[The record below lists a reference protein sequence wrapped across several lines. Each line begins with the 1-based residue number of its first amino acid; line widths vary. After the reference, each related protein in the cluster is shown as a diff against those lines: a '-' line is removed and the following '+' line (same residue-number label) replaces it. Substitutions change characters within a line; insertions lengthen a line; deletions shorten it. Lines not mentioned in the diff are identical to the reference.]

1 MKPNL
6 RFLFLLSAFCL
17 TGISAIAQTYAVK
30 AVLQDSKDK
39 SPLSFATAAISKTG
53 DKNAKA
59 LAYTLSEENGSV
71 EFTNLKPGNYT
82 LKAEL
87 MGYKPFTKEFKIEN
101 ADVNLGVLSVT
112 PDLQQL
118 DAAKVTDRGNPIQ
131 MKRDT
136 IAFTSSTFKITEND
150 MLEDL
155 IKKIPGMEVSE
166 DGSITHNGKTISK
179 ITIDGKTFFLND
191 PQIATKNLP
200 AKIVDKLKVIEKK
213 SDQAEF
219 TGIDDGEEE
228 TILDLTVK
236 PGMMKGSFGN
246 LMGGGGHDIP
256 STSVEG
262 DWRFQTAGFLGNF
275 TDNYQISAVLNANN
289 TNNRGFN
296 DLAGSMMGG
305 MRGGGGGMG
314 RGQGGWG
321 GGNGIT
327 TSYMAGVNGGTNLF
341 DGKMDISGNG
351 MFNHSSKSV
360 IEDSFKETR
369 LDDSSLLYDSE
380 GNSNTQTLGAGLGM
394 RLEHKFSENTS
405 IIFEPRLNFG
415 GGSFADSENTL
426 TRTLNYD
433 NPADTLNTNRS
444 SSLQSG
450 NNRSLSTSGFVLLRQ
465 KLGIPGRTLTLM
477 GNYNISRNRI
487 FDALNQSNT
496 ITYDSGGNEN
506 GNTPVNHS
514 YKQESNSTT
523 LSARATFTQPLAEKL
538 FAEVNASY
546 SWSESNSNKST
557 YDNLNSGALVDSYS
571 NDIFNQFTSQTVG
584 ANLLYQPGEARFQ
597 LGFSLIPSQMHNRT
611 NSGSSFQIDT
621 TITRFN
627 WSPQLMIYTPLGED
641 ANIRFNYRGRSN
653 TPSTMQLITV
663 PDNSNPL
670 AVSFGNPNL
679 APYFSHNLSG
689 DFRWNNKKTYAS
701 VNARWNAS
709 YTQDPIVNASWYTNG
724 IAYSMPVNGPSGMNV
739 NFNIFANVPVPN
751 TKFTF
756 GNMTRVGWSRNSSY
770 VGKDI
775 DTDRYLQPDGSL
787 DYEAFFGDYEQIRAK
802 LEENRTNTFSVMER
816 LRAIWRSDALE
827 LELSARTRMN
837 LTDYTLASTSDRTT
851 TWNNQIRAN
860 ATWTWDQIGL
870 STKGEFNYN
879 WYEGYS
885 NKQPDEY
892 VLNLEIQ
899 KLILNNKATV
909 AVKGYDLLGQSK
921 NLTVSDSGNTH
932 IEAINNTLGRYII
945 VSFTYRFGN
954 FDRDRMAPPHGPG
967 GPGPRR

>member
-6 RFLFLLSAFCL
+6 KFLFLLSAFCL
-17 TGISAIAQTYAVK
+17 IGISALAQTYTLK

-39 SPLSFATAAISKTG
+39 SPLSFATAAVSKTG
-53 DKNAKA
+53 DKDAKA

-87 MGYKPFTKEFKIEN
+87 MGYKPFVKEFKIEN
-101 ADVNLGVLSVT
+101 SDVNLGVLSIS

-136 IAFTSSTFKITEND
+136 IAFTSSTFKITDND

-166 DGSITHNGKTISK
+166 DGSITHNGRTISK

-228 TILDLTVK
+228 TILDLSVK

-246 LMGGGGHDIP
+246 LMGGAGHDLP

-262 DWRFQTAGFLGNF
+262 DWRFQSAGFLGNF
-275 TDNYQISAVLNANN
+275 TDKYQISAVLNANN

-296 DLAGSMMGG
+296 DLAGSMMGA
-305 MRGGGGGMG
+305 MRPGGMG

-321 GGNGIT
+321 SGNGIT

-351 MFNHSSKSV
+351 MFNHSTKSV
-360 IEDSFKETR
+360 IEDSFKETL
-369 LDDSSLLYDSE
+369 LDDSSLLYDTE
-380 GNSNTQTLGAGLGM
+380 GQSNTKTWGAGFGM

-405 IIFEPRLNFG
+405 IIFEPKFNFG
-415 GGSFADSENTL
+415 GGSFAENENTL
-426 TRTLNYD
+426 TRTVNYN
-433 NPADTLNTNRS
+433 NPADTLNTNS
-444 SSLQSG
+444 SNGLQSG
-450 NNRSLSTSGFVLLRQ
+450 NNRSLSASGFALLRQ

-477 GNYNISRNRI
+477 GSYNISRNSI
-487 FDALNQSNT
+487 FDALNKSNT
-496 ITYDSGGNEN
+496 ITYDSEGKAVE
-506 GNTPVNHS
+506 TPIDQS

-523 LSARATFTQPLAEKL
+523 LWARATFTQPLAEKL

-546 SWSESNSNKST
+546 SWSESNSDKYT
-557 YDNLNSGALVDSYS
+557 YDNLNGGALVDSYS
-571 NDIFNQFTSQTVG
+571 NDIYNQFTSETIG

-597 LGFSLIPSQMHNRT
+597 LGFSLIPSQMRNRT
-611 NSGSSFQIDT
+611 NSGSAYQIDT

-641 ANIRFNYRGRSN
+641 ANMRFNYRGRSN

-679 APYFSHNLSG
+679 APYFSHNLFG
-689 DFRWNNKKTYAS
+689 DFRWNNKKTYTS

-724 IAYSMPVNGPSGMNV
+724 IAYSMPVNGPSGMNLS
-739 NFNIFANVPVPN
+739 FNIFANVPIPN

-756 GNMTRVGWSRNSSY
+756 GNMTRIGWSQNSSY

-775 DTDRYLQPDGSL
+775 DTDRYLQSDGSL

-802 LEENRTNTFSVMER
+802 LEENRTNTFSMMER

-851 TWNNQIRAN
+851 TWNNQLRAN

-879 WYEGYS
+879 WYEGYAS
-885 NKQPDEY
+885 AQPDQY

-899 KLILNNKATV
+899 KLILNKKATI

-921 NLTVSDSGNTH
+921 NLTVTDSGNTH
-932 IEAINNTLGRYII
+932 IESINNTLGRYII

>member
-17 TGISAIAQTYAVK
+17 TGISALAQTYTLK

-39 SPLSFATAAISKTG
+39 SPLSFATAAVSKTG
-53 DKNAKA
+53 DKDAKA

-87 MGYKPFTKEFKIEN
+87 MGYKPFVKEFKIEN
-101 ADVNLGVLSVT
+101 SDVNLGVLSIS

-136 IAFTSSTFKITEND
+136 IAFTSSTFKITDND

-166 DGSITHNGKTISK
+166 DGSITHNGRTISK

-228 TILDLTVK
+228 TILDLSVK

-246 LMGGGGHDIP
+246 LMGGAGHDLP

-262 DWRFQTAGFLGNF
+262 DWRFQSAGFLGNF
-275 TDNYQISAVLNANN
+275 TDKYQISAVLNANN

-296 DLAGSMMGG
+296 DLAGSMMGA
-305 MRGGGGGMG
+305 MRPGGMG

-321 GGNGIT
+321 SGNGIT

-351 MFNHSSKSV
+351 MFNHSTKSV
-360 IEDSFKETR
+360 IEDSFKETL
-369 LDDSSLLYDSE
+369 LDDSSLLYDTE
-380 GNSNTQTLGAGLGM
+380 GQSNTKTWGAGFGM

-405 IIFEPRLNFG
+405 IIFEPKFNFG
-415 GGSFADSENTL
+415 GGSFAENENTL
-426 TRTLNYD
+426 TRTVNY
-433 NPADTLNTNRS
+433 NNLADTLNTNS
-444 SSLQSG
+444 SNGLQSG
-450 NNRSLSTSGFVLLRQ
+450 NNRSLSASGFALLRQ

-477 GNYNISRNRI
+477 GSYNISRNSI
-487 FDALNQSNT
+487 FDALNKSNT
-496 ITYDSGGNEN
+496 ITYDSEGKAVE
-506 GNTPVNHS
+506 TPIDQS

-523 LSARATFTQPLAEKL
+523 LWARATFTQPLAEKL

-546 SWSESNSNKST
+546 SWSESNSDKYT
-557 YDNLNSGALVDSYS
+557 YDNLNGGALVDSYS
-571 NDIFNQFTSQTVG
+571 NDIYNQFTSETIG

-597 LGFSLIPSQMHNRT
+597 LGFSLIPSQMRNRT
-611 NSGSSFQIDT
+611 NSGSAYQIDT

-641 ANIRFNYRGRSN
+641 ANMRFNYRGRSN

-679 APYFSHNLSG
+679 APYFSHNLFG
-689 DFRWNNKKTYAS
+689 DFRWNNKKTYTS

-724 IAYSMPVNGPSGMNV
+724 IAYSMPVNGPSGMNLS
-739 NFNIFANVPVPN
+739 FNIFANVPIPN

-756 GNMTRVGWSRNSSY
+756 GNMTRIGWSQNSSY

-775 DTDRYLQPDGSL
+775 DTDRYLQSDGSL

-802 LEENRTNTFSVMER
+802 LEENRTNTFSMMER

-851 TWNNQIRAN
+851 TWNNQLRAN

-879 WYEGYS
+879 WYEGYAS
-885 NKQPDEY
+885 AQPDQY

-899 KLILNNKATV
+899 KLILNKKATI

-921 NLTVSDSGNTH
+921 NLTVTDSGNTH
-932 IEAINNTLGRYII
+932 IESINNTLGRYII

>member
-6 RFLFLLSAFCL
+6 RFLIFLVGIILAGTSAL
-17 TGISAIAQTYAVK
+17 AQRYSVK
-30 AVLQDSKDK
+30 AVLKDGSDK
-39 SPLSFATAAISKTG
+39 TPLAFATAALSKAS
-53 DKNAKA
+53 DKDKA
-59 LAYTLSEENGSV
+59 IAYTLSEENGAV
-71 EFTNLKPGNYT
+71 EFTELKPGSYV

-87 MGYKPFTKEFKIEN
+87 MGYKPLVKEFKIV
-101 ADVNLGVLSVT
+101 DKDIDLGVLTASV
-112 PDLQQL
+112 DYRQL

-136 IAFTSSTFKITEND
+136 IAFTASTFKTTDND

-166 DGSITHNGKTISK
+166 NGTITHNGKEISK

-236 PGMMKGSFGN
+236 PGMMKGAFGN
-246 LMGGGGHDIP
+246 LMAGGGHDLP

-275 TDNYQISAVLNANN
+275 TDKYQISAVLNANN

-296 DLAGSMMGG
+296 DMAGSMMGG
-305 MRGGGGGMG
+305 MRGGMG

-341 DGKMDISGNG
+341 DGNMEISGNG

-360 IEDSFKETR
+360 LEDSFKETR
-369 LDDSSLLYDSE
+369 LDDYSLLYDSE
-380 GNSNTQTLGAGLGM
+380 GNSNTQTWGAGFGM
-394 RLEHKFSENTS
+394 RMEHKFSENTS

-415 GGSFADSENTL
+415 GGSFAETENTL
-426 TRTLNYD
+426 TRTWNYSQT
-433 NPADTLNTNRS
+433 DTLDTNS
-444 SSLQSG
+444 STSLQSG
-450 NNRSLSTSGFVLLRQ
+450 NNRNLSTSGSALLRQ
-465 KLGIPGRTLTLM
+465 KLGIPGRTLTVM
-477 GNYNISRNRI
+477 GSYDLSRNRI
-487 FDALNQSNT
+487 FDGLNKSNT
-496 ITYDSGGNEN
+496 ITYDSQGNES
-506 GNTPVNHS
+506 GTTPIDQS
-514 YKQESNSTT
+514 YKQESNSTS
-523 LSARATFTQPLAEKL
+523 LWARATFTQPLAEKL
-538 FAEVNASY
+538 FAEINASY

-557 YDNLNSGALVDSYS
+557 YDNLNGGALVDSYT
-571 NDIFNQFTSQTVG
+571 NDIFNRFTSQTVG

-597 LGFSLIPSQMHNRT
+597 LGFSLIPSQMRNRT
-611 NSGSSFQIDT
+611 NSGSSYQIDT

-627 WSPQLMIYTPLGED
+627 WSPQLMIYTPLGE
-641 ANIRFNYRGRSN
+641 NGSLRFNYRGRSN
-653 TPSTMQLITV
+653 TPSTKQLITV

-679 APYFSHNLSG
+679 APYFSHNLNG

-724 IAYSMPVNGPSGMNV
+724 IAYSMPGNGPAGMNV
-739 NFNIFANVPVPN
+739 NFNIFANIPVPN

-756 GNMTRVGWSRNSSY
+756 GNMTRVGWSANSSY
-770 VGKDI
+770 VGRDI
-775 DTDRYLQPDGSL
+775 DTDKYLLSDGSL
-787 DYEAFFGDYEQIRAK
+787 DYKEFFGDYEQIRAK

-816 LRAIWRSDALE
+816 VRAIWRSDALE
-827 LELSARTRMN
+827 LELSGRTRMN
-837 LTDYTLASTSDRTT
+837 HTEYTLATTTDRTT

-870 STKGEFNYN
+870 SAKGEFNYN
-879 WYEGYS
+879 WYRGYATA
-885 NKQPDEY
+885 QPDQY

-899 KLILNNKATV
+899 KLILNKKATI

-932 IEAINNTLGRYII
+932 IETINNTLGRYVI

-954 FDRDRMAPPHGPG
+954 FDKNRMPAGPG
-967 GPGPRR
+967 GHGPRR

>member
-246 LMGGGGHDIP
+246 LMGGAGHDLP

-275 TDNYQISAVLNANN
+275 TDQYQVSAVLNANN

-305 MRGGGGGMG
+305 MRGGGMG

-351 MFNHSSKSV
+351 MFNHSTKSV
-360 IEDSFKETR
+360 IEDSFKETL
-369 LDDSSLLYDSE
+369 LDDSSLLYDTE
-380 GNSNTQTLGAGLGM
+380 GQSNTKTWGAGFGM

-405 IIFEPRLNFG
+405 IIFEPKFNFG
-415 GGSFADSENTL
+415 GGSFAENENTL
-426 TRTLNYD
+426 TRTVNYN
-433 NPADTLNTNRS
+433 NPADTLNTNS
-444 SSLQSG
+444 SNGLQSG
-450 NNRSLSTSGFVLLRQ
+450 NNRSLSASGFALLRQ

-477 GNYNISRNRI
+477 GSYNISRNSI
-487 FDALNQSNT
+487 FDALNKSNT
-496 ITYDSGGNEN
+496 ITYDSEGKAVE
-506 GNTPVNHS
+506 TPIDQS

-523 LSARATFTQPLAEKL
+523 LWARATFTQPLAEKL

-546 SWSESNSNKST
+546 SWSESNSDKYT
-557 YDNLNSGALVDSYS
+557 YDNLNGGALVDSYS
-571 NDIFNQFTSQTVG
+571 NDIYNQFTSETIG

-597 LGFSLIPSQMHNRT
+597 LGFSLIPSQMRNRT
-611 NSGSSFQIDT
+611 NSGSAYQIDT

-641 ANIRFNYRGRSN
+641 ANMRFNYRGRSN

-679 APYFSHNLSG
+679 APYFSHNLFG
-689 DFRWNNKKTYAS
+689 DFRWNNKKTYTS

-724 IAYSMPVNGPSGMNV
+724 IAYSMPVNGPSGMNLS
-739 NFNIFANVPVPN
+739 FNIFANVPIPN

-756 GNMTRVGWSRNSSY
+756 GNMTRIGWSQNSSY

-775 DTDRYLQPDGSL
+775 DTDRYLQSDGSL

-802 LEENRTNTFSVMER
+802 LEENRTNTFSMMER

-851 TWNNQIRAN
+851 TWNNQLRAN

-879 WYEGYS
+879 WYEGYAS
-885 NKQPDEY
+885 AQPDQY

-899 KLILNNKATV
+899 KLILNKKATI

-921 NLTVSDSGNTH
+921 NLTVTDSGNTH
-932 IEAINNTLGRYII
+932 IESINNTLGRYII

>member
-1 MKPNL
+1 
-6 RFLFLLSAFCL
+6 
-17 TGISAIAQTYAVK
+17 
-30 AVLQDSKDK
+30 
-39 SPLSFATAAISKTG
+39 
-53 DKNAKA
+53 
-59 LAYTLSEENGSV
+59 
-71 EFTNLKPGNYT
+71 
-82 LKAEL
+82 
-87 MGYKPFTKEFKIEN
+87 
-101 ADVNLGVLSVT
+101 
-112 PDLQQL
+112 
-118 DAAKVTDRGNPIQ
+118 
-131 MKRDT
+131 
-136 IAFTSSTFKITEND
+136 
-150 MLEDL
+150 
-155 IKKIPGMEVSE
+155 
-166 DGSITHNGKTISK
+166 
-179 ITIDGKTFFLND
+179 
-191 PQIATKNLP
+191 
-200 AKIVDKLKVIEKK
+200 
-213 SDQAEF
+213 
-219 TGIDDGEEE
+219 
-228 TILDLTVK
+228 
-236 PGMMKGSFGN
+236 
-246 LMGGGGHDIP
+246 
-256 STSVEG
+256 
-262 DWRFQTAGFLGNF
+262 
-275 TDNYQISAVLNANN
+275 
-289 TNNRGFN
+289 
-296 DLAGSMMGG
+296 
-305 MRGGGGGMG
+305 
-314 RGQGGWG
+314 
-321 GGNGIT
+321 
-327 TSYMAGVNGGTNLF
+327 
-341 DGKMDISGNG
+341 
-351 MFNHSSKSV
+351 
-360 IEDSFKETR
+360 
-369 LDDSSLLYDSE
+369 
-380 GNSNTQTLGAGLGM
+380 
-394 RLEHKFSENTS
+394 
-405 IIFEPRLNFG
+405 
-415 GGSFADSENTL
+415 
-426 TRTLNYD
+426 
-433 NPADTLNTNRS
+433 
-444 SSLQSG
+444 
-450 NNRSLSTSGFVLLRQ
+450 
-465 KLGIPGRTLTLM
+465 
-477 GNYNISRNRI
+477 
-487 FDALNQSNT
+487 
-496 ITYDSGGNEN
+496 
-506 GNTPVNHS
+506 
-514 YKQESNSTT
+514 
-523 LSARATFTQPLAEKL
+523 
-538 FAEVNASY
+538 
-546 SWSESNSNKST
+546 
-557 YDNLNSGALVDSYS
+557 
-571 NDIFNQFTSQTVG
+571 
-584 ANLLYQPGEARFQ
+584 
-597 LGFSLIPSQMHNRT
+597 
-611 NSGSSFQIDT
+611 
-621 TITRFN
+621 
-627 WSPQLMIYTPLGED
+627 
-641 ANIRFNYRGRSN
+641 
-653 TPSTMQLITV
+653 MQLITV

>member
-6 RFLFLLSAFCL
+6 KFLFLLSAFCL
-17 TGISAIAQTYAVK
+17 IGISALAQTYTLK

-39 SPLSFATAAISKTG
+39 SPLSFATAAVSKTG
-53 DKNAKA
+53 DKDAKA

-87 MGYKPFTKEFKIEN
+87 MGYKPFVKEFKIEN
-101 ADVNLGVLSVT
+101 SDVNLGVLSIS

-136 IAFTSSTFKITEND
+136 IAFTSSTFKITDND

-166 DGSITHNGKTISK
+166 DGSITHNGRTISK

-228 TILDLTVK
+228 TILDLSVK

-246 LMGGGGHDIP
+246 LMGGAGHDLP

-262 DWRFQTAGFLGNF
+262 DWRFQSAGFLGNF

-296 DLAGSMMGG
+296 DLAGSMMGA
-305 MRGGGGGMG
+305 MRPGGMG

-321 GGNGIT
+321 SGNGIT
-327 TSYMAGVNGGTNLF
+327 TSYMAGVNGGTNLL

-351 MFNHSSKSV
+351 MFNHSTKSV
-360 IEDSFKETR
+360 IEDSFKETL
-369 LDDSSLLYDSE
+369 LDDSSLLYDTE
-380 GNSNTQTLGAGLGM
+380 GQSNTKTWGAGFGM

-405 IIFEPRLNFG
+405 IIFEPKFNFG
-415 GGSFADSENTL
+415 GGSFAENENTL
-426 TRTLNYD
+426 TRTVNYN
-433 NPADTLNTNRS
+433 NPADTLNTNS
-444 SSLQSG
+444 SNGLQSG
-450 NNRSLSTSGFVLLRQ
+450 NNRSLSASGFALLRQ

-477 GNYNISRNRI
+477 GSYNISRNSI
-487 FDALNQSNT
+487 FDALNKSNT
-496 ITYDSGGNEN
+496 ITYDSEGKAVEA
-506 GNTPVNHS
+506 PIDQS

-523 LSARATFTQPLAEKL
+523 LWARATFTQPLAEKL

-546 SWSESNSNKST
+546 SWSESNSDKFT
-557 YDNLNSGALVDSYS
+557 YDNLNGGALVDSYS
-571 NDIFNQFTSQTVG
+571 NDIYNQFTSETIG

-597 LGFSLIPSQMHNRT
+597 LGFSLIPSQMRNRT
-611 NSGSSFQIDT
+611 NSGSAYQIDT

-641 ANIRFNYRGRSN
+641 ANMRFNYRGRSN

-679 APYFSHNLSG
+679 APYFSHNLFG
-689 DFRWNNKKTYAS
+689 DFRWNNKKTYTS

-724 IAYSMPVNGPSGMNV
+724 IAYSMPVNGPSGMNLS
-739 NFNIFANVPVPN
+739 FNIFANVPIPN

-756 GNMTRVGWSRNSSY
+756 GNMTRIGWSQNSSY

-775 DTDRYLQPDGSL
+775 DTDRYLLSDGSL

-802 LEENRTNTFSVMER
+802 LEENRTNTFSMMER

-851 TWNNQIRAN
+851 TWNNQLRAN

-879 WYEGYS
+879 WYEGYAS
-885 NKQPDEY
+885 AQPDQY

-899 KLILNNKATV
+899 KLILNKKATI

-921 NLTVSDSGNTH
+921 NLTVTDSGNTH
-932 IEAINNTLGRYII
+932 IESINNTLGRYII

>member
-6 RFLFLLSAFCL
+6 RFFIFLVGIILAGTSAL
-17 TGISAIAQTYAVK
+17 AQSYSVK
-30 AVLQDSKDK
+30 AVLKDGSDK
-39 SPLSFATAAISKTG
+39 TPLAFATAALSKAS
-53 DKNAKA
+53 DKDKA
-59 LAYTLSEENGSV
+59 IAYTLSEENGAV
-71 EFTNLKPGNYT
+71 EFTELKPGSYV

-87 MGYKPFTKEFKIEN
+87 MGYKPLVKEFKIV
-101 ADVNLGVLSVT
+101 DKDIDLGVLTASV
-112 PDLQQL
+112 DYRQL

-136 IAFTSSTFKITEND
+136 IAFTASTFKTTDND

-166 DGSITHNGKTISK
+166 NGTITHNGKEISK

-236 PGMMKGSFGN
+236 PGMMKGAFGN
-246 LMGGGGHDIP
+246 LMAGGGHDLP

-275 TDNYQISAVLNANN
+275 TDKYQISAVLNANN

-296 DLAGSMMGG
+296 DMAGSMMGV
-305 MRGGGGGMG
+305 MRGGMG

-341 DGKMDISGNG
+341 DGNMEISGNG

-360 IEDSFKETR
+360 LEDSFKETR
-369 LDDSSLLYDSE
+369 LDDYSLLYDSE
-380 GNSNTQTLGAGLGM
+380 GNSNTQTWGAGFGM
-394 RLEHKFSENTS
+394 RMEHKFSENTY

-415 GGSFADSENTL
+415 GGSFAETENTL
-426 TRTLNYD
+426 TRTWNYSQT
-433 NPADTLNTNRS
+433 DTLDTNS
-444 SSLQSG
+444 STSLQSG
-450 NNRSLSTSGFVLLRQ
+450 NNRNLSTSGFALLRQ
-465 KLGIPGRTLTLM
+465 KLGIPGRTLTVM
-477 GNYNISRNRI
+477 GSYDLSRNRI
-487 FDALNQSNT
+487 FDGLNKSNT
-496 ITYDSGGNEN
+496 ITYDSQGNES
-506 GNTPVNHS
+506 GTTPIDQS
-514 YKQESNSTT
+514 YKQESNSTS
-523 LSARATFTQPLAEKL
+523 LWARATFTQPLAEKL
-538 FAEVNASY
+538 FAEINASY

-557 YDNLNSGALVDSYS
+557 YDNLNGGALVDSYT
-571 NDIFNQFTSQTVG
+571 NDIFNRFTSQTVG

-597 LGFSLIPSQMHNRT
+597 LGFSLIPSQMRNRT
-611 NSGSSFQIDT
+611 NSGSSYQIDT

-627 WSPQLMIYTPLGED
+627 WSPQLMIYTPLGE
-641 ANIRFNYRGRSN
+641 NGSLRFNYRGRSN
-653 TPSTMQLITV
+653 TPSTKQLITV

-679 APYFSHNLSG
+679 APYFSHNLNG

-724 IAYSMPVNGPSGMNV
+724 IAYSMPVNGPAGMNV
-739 NFNIFANVPVPN
+739 NFNIFANIPVPN

-756 GNMTRVGWSRNSSY
+756 GNMTRIGWSQNSSY

-775 DTDRYLQPDGSL
+775 DTDRYLLSDGSL
-787 DYEAFFGDYEQIRAK
+787 DYEAFFGDYEEIRAK
-802 LEENRTNTFSVMER
+802 LEENRTNTFSMMER

-837 LTDYTLASTSDRTT
+837 LTDYTLATTTDRTT

-870 STKGEFNYN
+870 STKGEFNFN
-879 WYEGYS
+879 WYEGYAS
-885 NKQPDEY
+885 AQPDQY

-899 KLILNNKATV
+899 KLILNKKATI

-932 IEAINNTLGRYII
+932 IETINNTLGRYVI

-954 FDRDRMAPPHGPG
+954 FDKNRMPAGPG
-967 GPGPRR
+967 GPGGHGPRR

>member
-17 TGISAIAQTYAVK
+17 TGISALAQTYTLK

-39 SPLSFATAAISKTG
+39 SPLSFATAAVSKTG
-53 DKNAKA
+53 DKDAKA

-87 MGYKPFTKEFKIEN
+87 MGYKPFVKEFKIEN
-101 ADVNLGVLSVT
+101 SDVNLGVLSIS

-136 IAFTSSTFKITEND
+136 IAFTSSTFKITDND

-166 DGSITHNGKTISK
+166 DGSITHNGRTISK

-228 TILDLTVK
+228 TILDLSVK

-246 LMGGGGHDIP
+246 LMGGAGHDLP

-262 DWRFQTAGFLGNF
+262 DWRFQSAGFLGNF
-275 TDNYQISAVLNANN
+275 TDKYQISAVLNANN

-296 DLAGSMMGG
+296 DLAGSMMGA
-305 MRGGGGGMG
+305 MRPGGMG

-321 GGNGIT
+321 SGNGIT

-351 MFNHSSKSV
+351 MFNHSTKSV
-360 IEDSFKETR
+360 IEDSFKETL
-369 LDDSSLLYDSE
+369 LDDSSLLYDTE
-380 GNSNTQTLGAGLGM
+380 GQSNTKTWGAGFGM

-405 IIFEPRLNFG
+405 IIFEPKFNFG
-415 GGSFADSENTL
+415 GGSFAENENTL
-426 TRTLNYD
+426 TRTVNYN
-433 NPADTLNTNRS
+433 NPADTLNTNS
-444 SSLQSG
+444 SNGLQSG
-450 NNRSLSTSGFVLLRQ
+450 NNRSLSASGFALLRQ

-477 GNYNISRNRI
+477 GSYNISRNSI
-487 FDALNQSNT
+487 FDALNKSNT
-496 ITYDSGGNEN
+496 ITYDSEGKAVE
-506 GNTPVNHS
+506 TPIDQS

-523 LSARATFTQPLAEKL
+523 LWARATFTQPLAEKL

-546 SWSESNSNKST
+546 SWSESNSDKFT
-557 YDNLNSGALVDSYS
+557 YDNLNGGALVDSYS
-571 NDIFNQFTSQTVG
+571 NDIYNHFTSETIG

-597 LGFSLIPSQMHNRT
+597 LGFSLIPSQMRNKT
-611 NSGSSFQIDT
+611 NSGSAYQIDT

-641 ANIRFNYRGRSN
+641 ANMRFNYRGRSN

-679 APYFSHNLSG
+679 APYFSHELFG
-689 DFRWNNKKTYAS
+689 DFRWNNKKTYTS

-724 IAYSMPVNGPSGMNV
+724 IAYSMPVNGPSRMNFS
-739 NFNIFANVPVPN
+739 FNIFANVPIPN

-756 GNMTRVGWSRNSSY
+756 GNMTRIGWSQNSSY

-775 DTDRYLQPDGSL
+775 DTDRYLQSDGSL

-802 LEENRTNTFSVMER
+802 LEENRTNTFSMMER

-851 TWNNQIRAN
+851 TWNNQLRAN

-879 WYEGYS
+879 WYEGYAS
-885 NKQPDEY
+885 AQPDQY

-899 KLILNNKATV
+899 KLILNKKATI

-921 NLTVSDSGNTH
+921 NLTVTDSGNTH
-932 IEAINNTLGRYII
+932 IESINNTLGRYII

>member
-6 RFLFLLSAFCL
+6 KFLFLLSAFCL
-17 TGISAIAQTYAVK
+17 TGISALAQTYTLK

-39 SPLSFATAAISKTG
+39 SSLSFATAAVSKTG
-53 DKNAKA
+53 DKDAKA

-87 MGYKPFTKEFKIEN
+87 MGYKPFVKEFKIEN
-101 ADVNLGVLSVT
+101 SDVNLGVLSIS

-136 IAFTSSTFKITEND
+136 IAFTSSTFKITDND

-246 LMGGGGHDIP
+246 LMGGAGHDLP

-275 TDNYQISAVLNANN
+275 TDQYQVSAVLNANN

-296 DLAGSMMGG
+296 DLAGSMMGS
-305 MRGGGGGMG
+305 MRPGGMG

-321 GGNGIT
+321 SGNGIT

-341 DGKMDISGNG
+341 DGNMDISGNG
-351 MFNHSSKSV
+351 MFNHSTKSV
-360 IEDSFKETR
+360 IEDSFKETL
-369 LDDSSLLYDSE
+369 LDDSSLLYDTE
-380 GNSNTQTLGAGLGM
+380 GQSNTKTWGAGFGM

-405 IIFEPRLNFG
+405 IIFEPKFNFG
-415 GGSFADSENTL
+415 GGSFAENENTL
-426 TRTLNYD
+426 TRTVNYD
-433 NPADTLNTNRS
+433 NPADTLNTNS
-444 SSLQSG
+444 SNGLQSG
-450 NNRSLSTSGFVLLRQ
+450 NNRSLSASGFALLRQ

-477 GNYNISRNRI
+477 GSYNISRNSI
-487 FDALNQSNT
+487 FDALNKSNT
-496 ITYDSGGNEN
+496 ITYDSEGKAVE
-506 GNTPVNHS
+506 TPIDQS

-523 LSARATFTQPLAEKL
+523 LWARATFTQPLAEKL

-546 SWSESNSNKST
+546 SWSESNSDKYT
-557 YDNLNSGALVDSYS
+557 YDNLNGGALVESYS
-571 NDIFNQFTSQTVG
+571 NDIYNQFTSETIG

-597 LGFSLIPSQMHNRT
+597 LGFSLIPSQMRNRT
-611 NSGSSFQIDT
+611 NSGSAYQIDT

-641 ANIRFNYRGRSN
+641 ANMRFNYRGRSN

-679 APYFSHNLSG
+679 APYFSHNLFG
-689 DFRWNNKKTYAS
+689 DFRWNNKKTYTS

-724 IAYSMPVNGPSGMNV
+724 IAYSMPVNGPSGMNLS
-739 NFNIFANVPVPN
+739 FNIFANVPIPN

-756 GNMTRVGWSRNSSY
+756 GNMTRIGWSQNSSY

-775 DTDRYLQPDGSL
+775 DTDRYLQSDGSL

-802 LEENRTNTFSVMER
+802 LEENRTNTFSMMER

-851 TWNNQIRAN
+851 TWNNQLRAN

-879 WYEGYS
+879 WYEGYAS
-885 NKQPDEY
+885 AQPDQY

-899 KLILNNKATV
+899 KLILNKKATI

-921 NLTVSDSGNTH
+921 NLTVTDSGNTH
-932 IEAINNTLGRYII
+932 IESINNTLGRYII

>member
-6 RFLFLLSAFCL
+6 KFLFLLSAFCL
-17 TGISAIAQTYAVK
+17 IGISALAQTYTLK

-39 SPLSFATAAISKTG
+39 SPLSFATAAVSKTG
-53 DKNAKA
+53 DKDAKA

-87 MGYKPFTKEFKIEN
+87 MGYKPFVKEFKIEN
-101 ADVNLGVLSVT
+101 SDVNLGVLSIS

-136 IAFTSSTFKITEND
+136 IAFTSSTFKITDND

-228 TILDLTVK
+228 TILDLSVK

-246 LMGGGGHDIP
+246 LMGGAGHDLP

-262 DWRFQTAGFLGNF
+262 DWRFQSAGFLGNF
-275 TDNYQISAVLNANN
+275 TDKYQISAVLNANN

-296 DLAGSMMGG
+296 DLAGSMMGA
-305 MRGGGGGMG
+305 MRPGGMG

-321 GGNGIT
+321 SGNGIT
-327 TSYMAGVNGGTNLF
+327 TSYMTGVNGGTNLF
-341 DGKMDISGNG
+341 DGNMDISGNG
-351 MFNHSSKSV
+351 MFNHSTKSV
-360 IEDSFKETR
+360 IEDSFKETL
-369 LDDSSLLYDSE
+369 LDDSSLLYDTE
-380 GNSNTQTLGAGLGM
+380 GQSNTKTWGAGFGM

-405 IIFEPRLNFG
+405 IIFEPKFNFG
-415 GGSFADSENTL
+415 GGSFAENENTL
-426 TRTLNYD
+426 TRTVNYN
-433 NPADTLNTNRS
+433 NPADTLNTNS
-444 SSLQSG
+444 SNGLQSG
-450 NNRSLSTSGFVLLRQ
+450 NNRSLSASGFALLRQ

-477 GNYNISRNRI
+477 GSYNISRNSI
-487 FDALNQSNT
+487 FDALNKSNT
-496 ITYDSGGNEN
+496 ITYDSEGKAVE
-506 GNTPVNHS
+506 TPIDQS

-523 LSARATFTQPLAEKL
+523 LWARATFTQPLAEKL

-546 SWSESNSNKST
+546 SWSESNSDKYT
-557 YDNLNSGALVDSYS
+557 YDNLNGGALVDSYS
-571 NDIFNQFTSQTVG
+571 NDIYNQFTSETIG

-597 LGFSLIPSQMHNRT
+597 LGFSLIPSQMRNRT
-611 NSGSSFQIDT
+611 NSGSAYQIDT

-641 ANIRFNYRGRSN
+641 ANMRFNYRGRSN

-679 APYFSHNLSG
+679 APYFSHNLFG
-689 DFRWNNKKTYAS
+689 DFRWNNKKTYTS

-724 IAYSMPVNGPSGMNV
+724 IAYSMPVNGPSGMNLS
-739 NFNIFANVPVPN
+739 FNIFANVPIPN

-756 GNMTRVGWSRNSSY
+756 GNMTRIGWSQNSSY

-775 DTDRYLQPDGSL
+775 DTDRYLQSDGSL

-802 LEENRTNTFSVMER
+802 LEENRTNTFSMMER

-851 TWNNQIRAN
+851 TWNNQLRAN

-879 WYEGYS
+879 WYEGYAS
-885 NKQPDEY
+885 AQPDQY

-899 KLILNNKATV
+899 KLILNKKATI

-921 NLTVSDSGNTH
+921 NLTVTDSGNTH
-932 IEAINNTLGRYII
+932 IESINNTLGRYII

>member
-6 RFLFLLSAFCL
+6 KFLFLLSAFCL
-17 TGISAIAQTYAVK
+17 TGISALAQTYTLK

-39 SPLSFATAAISKTG
+39 SPLSFATAAVSKTG
-53 DKNAKA
+53 DKDAKA

-87 MGYKPFTKEFKIEN
+87 MGYKPFVKEFKIEN
-101 ADVNLGVLSVT
+101 SDVNLGVLSIS

-136 IAFTSSTFKITEND
+136 IAFTSSTFKITDND

-166 DGSITHNGKTISK
+166 DGSITHNGRTISK

-228 TILDLTVK
+228 TILDLSVK

-246 LMGGGGHDIP
+246 LMGGAGHDLP

-275 TDNYQISAVLNANN
+275 TDQYQVSAVLNANN

-296 DLAGSMMGG
+296 DLAGSMMGS
-305 MRGGGGGMG
+305 MRPGGMG

-321 GGNGIT
+321 SGNGIT

-341 DGKMDISGNG
+341 DGNMDISGNG
-351 MFNHSSKSV
+351 MFNHSTKSV
-360 IEDSFKETR
+360 IEDSFKETL
-369 LDDSSLLYDSE
+369 LDDSSLLYDTE
-380 GNSNTQTLGAGLGM
+380 GQSNTKTWGAGFGM

-405 IIFEPRLNFG
+405 IIFEPKFNFG
-415 GGSFADSENTL
+415 GGSFAENENTL
-426 TRTLNYD
+426 TRTVNYN
-433 NPADTLNTNRS
+433 NPADTLNTNS
-444 SSLQSG
+444 SNGLQSG
-450 NNRSLSTSGFVLLRQ
+450 NNRSLSASGFALLRQ

-477 GNYNISRNRI
+477 GSYNISRNSI
-487 FDALNQSNT
+487 FDALNKSNT
-496 ITYDSGGNEN
+496 ITYDSEGKAVE
-506 GNTPVNHS
+506 TPIDQS

-523 LSARATFTQPLAEKL
+523 LWARATFTQPLAEKL

-546 SWSESNSNKST
+546 SWSESNSDKYT
-557 YDNLNSGALVDSYS
+557 YDNLNGGALVDSYS
-571 NDIFNQFTSQTVG
+571 NDIYNQFTSETIG

-597 LGFSLIPSQMHNRT
+597 LGFSLIPSQMRNRT
-611 NSGSSFQIDT
+611 NSGSAYQIDT

-641 ANIRFNYRGRSN
+641 ANMRFNYRGRSN

-679 APYFSHNLSG
+679 APYFSHNLFG
-689 DFRWNNKKTYAS
+689 DFRWNNKKTYTS

-724 IAYSMPVNGPSGMNV
+724 IAYSMPVNGPSGMNLS
-739 NFNIFANVPVPN
+739 FNIFANVPIPN

-756 GNMTRVGWSRNSSY
+756 GNMTRIGWSQNSSY

-775 DTDRYLQPDGSL
+775 DTDRYLQSDGSL

-802 LEENRTNTFSVMER
+802 LEENRTNTFSMMER

-879 WYEGYS
+879 WYEGYAS
-885 NKQPDEY
+885 AQPDQY

-899 KLILNNKATV
+899 KLILNKKATI

-921 NLTVSDSGNTH
+921 NLTVTDSGNTH
-932 IEAINNTLGRYII
+932 IESINNTLGRYII

>member
-6 RFLFLLSAFCL
+6 KFLFLLSAFCL
-17 TGISAIAQTYAVK
+17 TGISALAQTYTLK

-39 SPLSFATAAISKTG
+39 SPLSFATAAVSKTG
-53 DKNAKA
+53 DKDAKA

-87 MGYKPFTKEFKIEN
+87 MGYKPFVKEFKIEN
-101 ADVNLGVLSVT
+101 SDVNLGVLSIS

-136 IAFTSSTFKITEND
+136 IAFTSSTFKITDND

-166 DGSITHNGKTISK
+166 DGSITHNGRTISK

-228 TILDLTVK
+228 TILDLSVK

-246 LMGGGGHDIP
+246 LMGGAGHDLP

-262 DWRFQTAGFLGNF
+262 DWRFQSAGFLGNF
-275 TDNYQISAVLNANN
+275 TDKYQISAVLNANN

-296 DLAGSMMGG
+296 DLAGSMMGA
-305 MRGGGGGMG
+305 MRPGGMG

-321 GGNGIT
+321 SGNGIT

-351 MFNHSSKSV
+351 MFNHSTKSV
-360 IEDSFKETR
+360 IEDSFKETL
-369 LDDSSLLYDSE
+369 LDDSSLLYDTE
-380 GNSNTQTLGAGLGM
+380 GQSNTKTWGAGFGM

-405 IIFEPRLNFG
+405 IIFEPKFNFG
-415 GGSFADSENTL
+415 GGSFAENENTL
-426 TRTLNYD
+426 TRTVNYD
-433 NPADTLNTNRS
+433 NPADTLNTNS
-444 SSLQSG
+444 SNGLQSG
-450 NNRSLSTSGFVLLRQ
+450 NNRSLSASGFGLLRQ

-477 GNYNISRNRI
+477 GSYNISRNSI
-487 FDALNQSNT
+487 FDALNKSNT
-496 ITYDSGGNEN
+496 ITYDSEGKAVE
-506 GNTPVNHS
+506 TPIDQS

-523 LSARATFTQPLAEKL
+523 LWARATFTQPLAEKL

-546 SWSESNSNKST
+546 SWSESNSDKYT
-557 YDNLNSGALVDSYS
+557 YDNLNGGALVDSYS
-571 NDIFNQFTSQTVG
+571 NDIYNQFTSETIG

-597 LGFSLIPSQMHNRT
+597 LGFSLIPSQMRNRT
-611 NSGSSFQIDT
+611 NSGSAYQIDT

-641 ANIRFNYRGRSN
+641 ANMRFNYRGRSN

-679 APYFSHNLSG
+679 APYFSHNLFG
-689 DFRWNNKKTYAS
+689 DFRWNNKKTYTS

-724 IAYSMPVNGPSGMNV
+724 IAYSMPVNGPSGMNLS
-739 NFNIFANVPVPN
+739 FNIFANVPIPN

-756 GNMTRVGWSRNSSY
+756 GNMTRIGWSQNSSY

-775 DTDRYLQPDGSL
+775 DTDRYLLSDGSL
-787 DYEAFFGDYEQIRAK
+787 DYEAFFGDYEQIRAT
-802 LEENRTNTFSVMER
+802 LDANRTTTFSMMER

-851 TWNNQIRAN
+851 TWNNQLRAN

-879 WYEGYS
+879 WYEGYAS
-885 NKQPDEY
+885 AQPDQY

-899 KLILNNKATV
+899 KLILNKKATI

-921 NLTVSDSGNTH
+921 NLTVTDSGNTH
-932 IEAINNTLGRYII
+932 IESINNTLGRYII

>member
-6 RFLFLLSAFCL
+6 RFFIFLVGIILAGTSAL
-17 TGISAIAQTYAVK
+17 AQSYSVK
-30 AVLQDSKDK
+30 AVLKDGSDK
-39 SPLSFATAAISKTG
+39 TPLAFATAALSKAS
-53 DKNAKA
+53 DKDKA
-59 LAYTLSEENGSV
+59 IAYTLSEENGAV
-71 EFTNLKPGNYT
+71 EFTELKPGSYV

-87 MGYKPFTKEFKIEN
+87 MGYKPLVKEFKIV
-101 ADVNLGVLSVT
+101 DKDIDLGVLTASV
-112 PDLQQL
+112 DYRQL

-136 IAFTSSTFKITEND
+136 IAFTASTFKTTDND

-155 IKKIPGMEVSE
+155 FKKIPGMEVSE
-166 DGSITHNGKTISK
+166 NGTITHNGKEISK

-236 PGMMKGSFGN
+236 PGMMKGAFGN
-246 LMGGGGHDIP
+246 LMAGGGHDLP

-275 TDNYQISAVLNANN
+275 TDKYQISAVLNANN

-296 DLAGSMMGG
+296 DMAGSMMGV
-305 MRGGGGGMG
+305 MRGGMG

-341 DGKMDISGNG
+341 DGNMEISGNG

-360 IEDSFKETR
+360 LEDSFKETR
-369 LDDSSLLYDSE
+369 LDDYSLLYDSE
-380 GNSNTQTLGAGLGM
+380 GNSNTQTWGAGFGM
-394 RLEHKFSENTS
+394 RMEHKFSENTS

-415 GGSFADSENTL
+415 GGSFAETENTL
-426 TRTLNYD
+426 TRTWNYSQT
-433 NPADTLNTNRS
+433 DTLDTNS
-444 SSLQSG
+444 STSLQSG
-450 NNRSLSTSGFVLLRQ
+450 NNRNLSTSGFALLRQ
-465 KLGIPGRTLTLM
+465 KLGIPGRTLTVM
-477 GNYNISRNRI
+477 GSYDLSRNRI
-487 FDALNQSNT
+487 FDGLNKSNT
-496 ITYDSGGNEN
+496 ITYDSQGNES
-506 GNTPVNHS
+506 GTTPIDQS
-514 YKQESNSTT
+514 YKQESNSTS
-523 LSARATFTQPLAEKL
+523 LWARATFTQPLAEKL
-538 FAEVNASY
+538 FAEINASY

-557 YDNLNSGALVDSYS
+557 YDNLNGGALVDSYT
-571 NDIFNQFTSQTVG
+571 NDIFNRFTSQTVG

-597 LGFSLIPSQMHNRT
+597 LGFSLIPSQMRNRT
-611 NSGSSFQIDT
+611 NSGSSYQIDT

-627 WSPQLMIYTPLGED
+627 WSPQLMIYTPLGE
-641 ANIRFNYRGRSN
+641 NGSLRFNYRGRSN
-653 TPSTMQLITV
+653 TPSTKQLITV

-679 APYFSHNLSG
+679 APYFSHNLNG

-724 IAYSMPVNGPSGMNV
+724 IAYSMPVNGPAGMNV
-739 NFNIFANVPVPN
+739 NFNIFANIPVPN

-756 GNMTRVGWSRNSSY
+756 GNMTRIGWSQNSSY

-775 DTDRYLQPDGSL
+775 DTDRYLQSDGSL

-816 LRAIWRSDALE
+816 VRAIWRSDALE
-827 LELSARTRMN
+827 LELSGRTRMN
-837 LTDYTLASTSDRTT
+837 HTEYTLATTTDRTT

-870 STKGEFNYN
+870 STKGEFNFN
-879 WYEGYS
+879 WYEGYAS
-885 NKQPDEY
+885 AQPDQY

-899 KLILNNKATV
+899 KLILNKKATI

-932 IEAINNTLGRYII
+932 IETINNTLGRYVI

-954 FDRDRMAPPHGPG
+954 FDKNRMPAGPG
-967 GPGPRR
+967 GPGGHGPRR

>member
-6 RFLFLLSAFCL
+6 RFFIFLVGIILAGTSAL
-17 TGISAIAQTYAVK
+17 AQSYSVK
-30 AVLQDSKDK
+30 AVLKDGSDK
-39 SPLSFATAAISKTG
+39 TPLAFATAALSKAS
-53 DKNAKA
+53 DKDKA
-59 LAYTLSEENGSV
+59 IAYTLSEENGAV
-71 EFTNLKPGNYT
+71 EFTELKPGSYV

-87 MGYKPFTKEFKIEN
+87 MGYKPLVKEFKIV
-101 ADVNLGVLSVT
+101 DKDIDLGVLTASV
-112 PDLQQL
+112 DYRQL

-136 IAFTSSTFKITEND
+136 IAFTASTFKTTDND

-166 DGSITHNGKTISK
+166 NGTITHNGKEISK

-236 PGMMKGSFGN
+236 PGMMKGAFGN
-246 LMGGGGHDIP
+246 LMAGGGHDLP

-275 TDNYQISAVLNANN
+275 TDKYQISAVLNANN

-296 DLAGSMMGG
+296 DMAGSMMGG
-305 MRGGGGGMG
+305 MRGGMG

-341 DGKMDISGNG
+341 DGNMEISGNG

-360 IEDSFKETR
+360 LEDSFKETR
-369 LDDSSLLYDSE
+369 LDDYSLLYDSE
-380 GNSNTQTLGAGLGM
+380 GNSNTQTWGAGFGM
-394 RLEHKFSENTS
+394 RMEHKFSENTS

-415 GGSFADSENTL
+415 GGSFAETENTL
-426 TRTLNYD
+426 TRTWNYSQT
-433 NPADTLNTNRS
+433 DTLDTNS
-444 SSLQSG
+444 STSLQSG
-450 NNRSLSTSGFVLLRQ
+450 NNRNLSTSGFALLRQ
-465 KLGIPGRTLTLM
+465 KLGIPGRTLTVM
-477 GNYNISRNRI
+477 GSYDLSRNRI
-487 FDALNQSNT
+487 FDGLNKSNT
-496 ITYDSGGNEN
+496 ITYDSQGNES
-506 GNTPVNHS
+506 GTTPIDQS
-514 YKQESNSTT
+514 YKQESNSTS
-523 LSARATFTQPLAEKL
+523 LWARATFTQPLAEKL
-538 FAEVNASY
+538 FAEINASY

-557 YDNLNSGALVDSYS
+557 YDNLNGGALVDSYT
-571 NDIFNQFTSQTVG
+571 NDIFNRFTSQTVG

-597 LGFSLIPSQMHNRT
+597 LGFSLIPSQMRNRT
-611 NSGSSFQIDT
+611 NSGSSYQIDT

-627 WSPQLMIYTPLGED
+627 WSPQLMIYTPLGE
-641 ANIRFNYRGRSN
+641 NGSLRFNYRGRSN
-653 TPSTMQLITV
+653 TPSTKQLITV

-679 APYFSHNLSG
+679 APYFSHNLNG

-724 IAYSMPVNGPSGMNV
+724 IAYSMPVNGPAGMNV
-739 NFNIFANVPVPN
+739 NFNIFANVPIPN

-756 GNMTRVGWSRNSSY
+756 GNMTRIGWSQNSSY

-775 DTDRYLQPDGSL
+775 DTDRYLLSDGSL
-787 DYEAFFGDYEQIRAK
+787 DYEAFFGDYEEIRAK
-802 LEENRTNTFSVMER
+802 LEENRTNTFSMMER

-860 ATWTWDQIGL
+860 ASWTWDQIGL
-870 STKGEFNYN
+870 SAKGEFNYN
-879 WYEGYS
+879 WYRGYATA
-885 NKQPDEY
+885 QPDQY

-899 KLILNNKATV
+899 KLILNKKATI

-932 IEAINNTLGRYII
+932 IETINNTLGRYVI

-954 FDRDRMAPPHGPG
+954 FDKNRMPAGPG
-967 GPGPRR
+967 GPGGHGPRR

>member
-6 RFLFLLSAFCL
+6 IFLFLLSAFCL
-17 TGISAIAQTYAVK
+17 TGISALAQTYTLK

-39 SPLSFATAAISKTG
+39 SPLSFATAAVSKTG
-53 DKNAKA
+53 DKDAKA

-87 MGYKPFTKEFKIEN
+87 MGYKPFVKEFKIEN
-101 ADVNLGVLSVT
+101 SDVNLGVLSIS

-136 IAFTSSTFKITEND
+136 IAFTSSTFKITDND

-228 TILDLTVK
+228 TILDLSVK

-246 LMGGGGHDIP
+246 LMGGAGHDLP

-275 TDNYQISAVLNANN
+275 TDQYQVSAVLNANN

-296 DLAGSMMGG
+296 DLAGSMMGS
-305 MRGGGGGMG
+305 MRPGGMG

-321 GGNGIT
+321 SGNGIT

-341 DGKMDISGNG
+341 DGNMDISGNG
-351 MFNHSSKSV
+351 MFNHSTKSV
-360 IEDSFKETR
+360 IEDSFKETL
-369 LDDSSLLYDSE
+369 LDDSSLLYDTE
-380 GNSNTQTLGAGLGM
+380 GQSNTKTWGAGFGM

-405 IIFEPRLNFG
+405 IIFEPKFNFG
-415 GGSFADSENTL
+415 GGSFAENENTL
-426 TRTLNYD
+426 TRTVNYD
-433 NPADTLNTNRS
+433 NPADTLNTNS
-444 SSLQSG
+444 SNGLQSG
-450 NNRSLSTSGFVLLRQ
+450 NNRSLSASGFALLRQ

-477 GNYNISRNRI
+477 GSYNISRNSI
-487 FDALNQSNT
+487 FDALNKSNT
-496 ITYDSGGNEN
+496 ITYDSEGKAVE
-506 GNTPVNHS
+506 TPIDQS

-523 LSARATFTQPLAEKL
+523 LWARATFTQPLAEKL

-546 SWSESNSNKST
+546 SWSESNSDKYT
-557 YDNLNSGALVDSYS
+557 YDNLNGGALVDSYS
-571 NDIFNQFTSQTVG
+571 NDIYNQFTSETIG

-597 LGFSLIPSQMHNRT
+597 LGFSLIPSQMRNRT
-611 NSGSSFQIDT
+611 NSGSAYQIDT

-641 ANIRFNYRGRSN
+641 ANMRFNYRGRSN

-679 APYFSHNLSG
+679 APYFSHNLFG
-689 DFRWNNKKTYAS
+689 DFRWNNKKTYTS

-724 IAYSMPVNGPSGMNV
+724 IAYSMPVNGPSGMNLS
-739 NFNIFANVPVPN
+739 FNIFANVPIPN

-756 GNMTRVGWSRNSSY
+756 GNMTRIGWSQNSSY

-775 DTDRYLQPDGSL
+775 DTDRYLQSDGSL

-802 LEENRTNTFSVMER
+802 LEENRTNTFSMMER

-851 TWNNQIRAN
+851 TWNNQLRAN

-879 WYEGYS
+879 WYEGYAS
-885 NKQPDEY
+885 AQPDQY

-899 KLILNNKATV
+899 KLILNKKATI

-921 NLTVSDSGNTH
+921 NLTVTDSGNTH
-932 IEAINNTLGRYII
+932 IESINNTLGRYII

>member
-17 TGISAIAQTYAVK
+17 TGISALAQTYTLK

-39 SPLSFATAAISKTG
+39 SPLSFATAAVSKTG
-53 DKNAKA
+53 DKDAKA

-87 MGYKPFTKEFKIEN
+87 MGYKPFVKEFKIEN
-101 ADVNLGVLSVT
+101 SDVNLGVLSIS

-136 IAFTSSTFKITEND
+136 IAFTSSTFKITDND

-166 DGSITHNGKTISK
+166 DGSITHNGRTISK

-228 TILDLTVK
+228 TILDLSVK

-246 LMGGGGHDIP
+246 LMGGAGHDLP

-262 DWRFQTAGFLGNF
+262 DWRFQSAGFLGNF
-275 TDNYQISAVLNANN
+275 TDQYQVSAVLNANN

-296 DLAGSMMGG
+296 DLAGSMMGA
-305 MRGGGGGMG
+305 MRPGGMG

-351 MFNHSSKSV
+351 MFNHSTKSV
-360 IEDSFKETR
+360 IEDSFKETL
-369 LDDSSLLYDSE
+369 LDDSSLLYDTE
-380 GNSNTQTLGAGLGM
+380 GQSNTKTWGAGFGM

-405 IIFEPRLNFG
+405 IIFEPKFNFG
-415 GGSFADSENTL
+415 GGSFAENENTL
-426 TRTLNYD
+426 TRTVNYN
-433 NPADTLNTNRS
+433 NPADTLNTNS
-444 SSLQSG
+444 SNGLQSG
-450 NNRSLSTSGFVLLRQ
+450 NNRSLSASGFALLRQ

-477 GNYNISRNRI
+477 GSYNISRNSI
-487 FDALNQSNT
+487 FDALNKSNT
-496 ITYDSGGNEN
+496 ITYDSEGKAVE
-506 GNTPVNHS
+506 TPIDQS

-523 LSARATFTQPLAEKL
+523 LWARATFTQPLAEKL

-546 SWSESNSNKST
+546 SWSESNSDKYT
-557 YDNLNSGALVDSYS
+557 YDNLNGGALVDSYS
-571 NDIFNQFTSQTVG
+571 NDIYNQFTSETIG

-597 LGFSLIPSQMHNRT
+597 LGFSLIPSQMRNRT
-611 NSGSSFQIDT
+611 NSGSAYQIDT

-641 ANIRFNYRGRSN
+641 ANMRFNYRGRSN

-679 APYFSHNLSG
+679 APYFSHNLFG
-689 DFRWNNKKTYAS
+689 DFRWNNKKTYTS

-724 IAYSMPVNGPSGMNV
+724 IAYSMPVNGPSRMNLS
-739 NFNIFANVPVPN
+739 FNIFANVPIPN

-756 GNMTRVGWSRNSSY
+756 GNMTRIGWSQNSSY

-775 DTDRYLQPDGSL
+775 DTDRYLQSDGSL

-802 LEENRTNTFSVMER
+802 LEENRTNTFSMMER

-827 LELSARTRMN
+827 LEFSARTRMN

-851 TWNNQIRAN
+851 TWNNQLRAN

-879 WYEGYS
+879 WYEGYAS
-885 NKQPDEY
+885 AQPDQY

-899 KLILNNKATV
+899 KLILNKKATI

-921 NLTVSDSGNTH
+921 NLTVTDSGNTH
-932 IEAINNTLGRYII
+932 IESINNTLGRYII

>member
-6 RFLFLLSAFCL
+6 RFFIFLVGIILAGTSAL
-17 TGISAIAQTYAVK
+17 AQSYSVK
-30 AVLQDSKDK
+30 AVLKDGSDK
-39 SPLSFATAAISKTG
+39 TPLAFATAALSKAS
-53 DKNAKA
+53 DKDKA
-59 LAYTLSEENGSV
+59 IAYTLSEENGAV
-71 EFTNLKPGNYT
+71 EFTELKPGSYV

-87 MGYKPFTKEFKIEN
+87 MGYKPLVKEFKIV
-101 ADVNLGVLSVT
+101 DKDIDLGVLTASV
-112 PDLQQL
+112 DYRQL

-136 IAFTSSTFKITEND
+136 IAFTASTFKTTDND

-166 DGSITHNGKTISK
+166 NGTITHNGKEISK

-236 PGMMKGSFGN
+236 PGMMKGAFGN
-246 LMGGGGHDIP
+246 LMAGGGHDLP

-275 TDNYQISAVLNANN
+275 TDKYQISAVLNANN

-296 DLAGSMMGG
+296 DMAGSMMGG
-305 MRGGGGGMG
+305 MRGGMG

-341 DGKMDISGNG
+341 DGYMEISGNG

-360 IEDSFKETR
+360 LEDSFKETR
-369 LDDSSLLYDSE
+369 LDDYSLLYDSE
-380 GNSNTQTLGAGLGM
+380 GNSNTQTWGAGFGM
-394 RLEHKFSENTS
+394 RMEHKFSENTS

-415 GGSFADSENTL
+415 GGSFAETENTL
-426 TRTLNYD
+426 TRTWNYSQT
-433 NPADTLNTNRS
+433 DTLDTNS
-444 SSLQSG
+444 STSLQSG
-450 NNRSLSTSGFVLLRQ
+450 NNRNLSTSGFALLRQ
-465 KLGIPGRTLTLM
+465 KLGIPGRTLTVM
-477 GNYNISRNRI
+477 GSYDLSRNRI
-487 FDALNQSNT
+487 FDGLNKSNT
-496 ITYDSGGNEN
+496 ITYDSQGNES
-506 GNTPVNHS
+506 GTTPIDQS
-514 YKQESNSTT
+514 YKQESNSTS
-523 LSARATFTQPLAEKL
+523 LWARATFTQPLAEKL
-538 FAEVNASY
+538 FAEINASY

-557 YDNLNSGALVDSYS
+557 YDNLNGGALVDSYT
-571 NDIFNQFTSQTVG
+571 NDIFNRFTSQTVG

-597 LGFSLIPSQMHNRT
+597 LGFSLIPSQMRNRT
-611 NSGSSFQIDT
+611 NSGSSYQIDT

-627 WSPQLMIYTPLGED
+627 WSPQLMIYTPLGE
-641 ANIRFNYRGRSN
+641 NGSLRFNYRGRSN
-653 TPSTMQLITV
+653 TPSTKQLITV

-679 APYFSHNLSG
+679 APYFSHNLNG

-724 IAYSMPVNGPSGMNV
+724 IAYSMPVNGPAGMNV
-739 NFNIFANVPVPN
+739 NFNIFANVPIPN

-756 GNMTRVGWSRNSSY
+756 GNMTRIGWSQNSSY

-775 DTDRYLQPDGSL
+775 DTDRYLLSDGSL
-787 DYEAFFGDYEQIRAK
+787 DYEAFFGDYEEIRAK
-802 LEENRTNTFSVMER
+802 LEENRTNTFSMMER

-870 STKGEFNYN
+870 SAKGEFNYN
-879 WYEGYS
+879 WYRGYATA
-885 NKQPDEY
+885 QPDQY

-899 KLILNNKATV
+899 KLILNKKATI

-932 IEAINNTLGRYII
+932 IETINNTLGRYVI

-954 FDRDRMAPPHGPG
+954 FDKNRMPAGPG
-967 GPGPRR
+967 GPGGHGPRR

>member
-17 TGISAIAQTYAVK
+17 TGISALAQTYTLK

-39 SPLSFATAAISKTG
+39 SPLSFATAAVSKTG
-53 DKNAKA
+53 DKDAKA

-87 MGYKPFTKEFKIEN
+87 MGYKPFVKEFKIEN
-101 ADVNLGVLSVT
+101 SDVNLGVLSIS

-136 IAFTSSTFKITEND
+136 IAFTSSTFKITDND

-166 DGSITHNGKTISK
+166 DGSITHNGRTISK

-228 TILDLTVK
+228 TILDLSVK

-246 LMGGGGHDIP
+246 LMGGAGHDLP

-262 DWRFQTAGFLGNF
+262 DWRFQSAGFLGNF
-275 TDNYQISAVLNANN
+275 TDQYQVSAVLNANN

-296 DLAGSMMGG
+296 DLAGSMMGA
-305 MRGGGGGMG
+305 MRPGGMG

-321 GGNGIT
+321 SGNGIT

-341 DGKMDISGNG
+341 DGNMDISGNG
-351 MFNHSSKSV
+351 MFNHSTKSV
-360 IEDSFKETR
+360 IEDSFKETL
-369 LDDSSLLYDSE
+369 LDDSSLLYDTE
-380 GNSNTQTLGAGLGM
+380 GQSNTKTWGAGFGM

-405 IIFEPRLNFG
+405 LTFEPKLNFG
-415 GGSFADSENTL
+415 GGSFAENENTL
-426 TRTLNYD
+426 TRTVNYD
-433 NPADTLNTNRS
+433 NPADTLNTNS
-444 SSLQSG
+444 SNGLQSG
-450 NNRSLSTSGFVLLRQ
+450 NNRSLSASGFALLRQ

-477 GNYNISRNRI
+477 GSYNISRNSI
-487 FDALNQSNT
+487 FDALNKSNT
-496 ITYDSGGNEN
+496 ITYDSEGKAVE
-506 GNTPVNHS
+506 TPIDQS

-523 LSARATFTQPLAEKL
+523 LWARATFTQPLAEKL

-546 SWSESNSNKST
+546 SWSESNSDKYT
-557 YDNLNSGALVDSYS
+557 YDNLNGGALVDSYS
-571 NDIFNQFTSQTVG
+571 NDIYNQFTSETIG

-597 LGFSLIPSQMHNRT
+597 LGFSLIPSQMRNRT
-611 NSGSSFQIDT
+611 NSGSAYQIDT

-641 ANIRFNYRGRSN
+641 ANMRFNYRGRSN

-679 APYFSHNLSG
+679 APYFSHNLFG
-689 DFRWNNKKTYAS
+689 DFRWNNKKTYTS

-724 IAYSMPVNGPSGMNV
+724 IAYSMPVNGPSGMNLS
-739 NFNIFANVPVPN
+739 FNIFANVPIPN

-756 GNMTRVGWSRNSSY
+756 GNMTRIGWSQNSSY

-775 DTDRYLQPDGSL
+775 DTDRYLQSDGSL

-802 LEENRTNTFSVMER
+802 LEENRTNTFSMMER

-851 TWNNQIRAN
+851 TWNNQLRAN

-879 WYEGYS
+879 WYEGYAS
-885 NKQPDEY
+885 AQPDQY

-899 KLILNNKATV
+899 KLILNKKATI

-921 NLTVSDSGNTH
+921 NLTVTDSGNTH
-932 IEAINNTLGRYII
+932 IESINNTLGRYII

>member
-6 RFLFLLSAFCL
+6 KFLFLLSAFCL
-17 TGISAIAQTYAVK
+17 TGISALAQTYTLK

-39 SPLSFATAAISKTG
+39 SPLSFATAAVSKTG
-53 DKNAKA
+53 DKDAKA

-82 LKAEL
+82 RKAEL
-87 MGYKPFTKEFKIEN
+87 MGYKPFVKEFKIEN
-101 ADVNLGVLSVT
+101 SDVNLGVLSIS

-136 IAFTSSTFKITEND
+136 IAFTSSTFKITDND

-166 DGSITHNGKTISK
+166 DGSITHNGRTISK

-246 LMGGGGHDIP
+246 LMGGAGHDLP

-262 DWRFQTAGFLGNF
+262 DWRFQSAGFLGNF
-275 TDNYQISAVLNANN
+275 TDKYQISAVLNANN

-296 DLAGSMMGG
+296 DLAGSMMGA
-305 MRGGGGGMG
+305 MRPGGMG

-321 GGNGIT
+321 SGNGIT
-327 TSYMAGVNGGTNLF
+327 TSYMAGVNGGNNLF

-351 MFNHSSKSV
+351 MFNHSTKSV
-360 IEDSFKETR
+360 IEDSFKETL
-369 LDDSSLLYDSE
+369 LDDSSLLYDTE
-380 GNSNTQTLGAGLGM
+380 GQSNTKTWGAGFGM

-405 IIFEPRLNFG
+405 LIFEPKLNFG
-415 GGSFADSENTL
+415 GGSFAENENTL
-426 TRTLNYD
+426 TRTVNYD
-433 NPADTLNTNRS
+433 NPADTLNTNS
-444 SSLQSG
+444 SNGLQSG
-450 NNRSLSTSGFVLLRQ
+450 NNRSLSASGFALLRQ

-477 GNYNISRNRI
+477 GSYNISRNSI
-487 FDALNQSNT
+487 FDALNKSNT
-496 ITYDSGGNEN
+496 ITYDSEGKAVE
-506 GNTPVNHS
+506 TPIDQS

-523 LSARATFTQPLAEKL
+523 LWARATFTQPLAEKL

-546 SWSESNSNKST
+546 SWSESNSDKYT
-557 YDNLNSGALVDSYS
+557 YDNLNGGALVDSYS
-571 NDIFNQFTSQTVG
+571 NDIYNQFTSETIG

-597 LGFSLIPSQMHNRT
+597 LGFSLIPSQMRNRT
-611 NSGSSFQIDT
+611 NSGSAYQIDT

-641 ANIRFNYRGRSN
+641 ANMRFNYRGRSN

-679 APYFSHNLSG
+679 APYFSHNLFG
-689 DFRWNNKKTYAS
+689 DFRWNNKKTYTS

-724 IAYSMPVNGPSGMNV
+724 IAYSMPVNGPSGMNLS
-739 NFNIFANVPVPN
+739 FNIFANVPIPN

-756 GNMTRVGWSRNSSY
+756 GNMTRIGWSQNSSY

-775 DTDRYLQPDGSL
+775 DTDRYLQSDGSL

-802 LEENRTNTFSVMER
+802 LEENRTNTFSMMER

-851 TWNNQIRAN
+851 TWNNQLRAN

-879 WYEGYS
+879 WYEGYAS
-885 NKQPDEY
+885 AQPDQY

-899 KLILNNKATV
+899 KLILNKKATI

-921 NLTVSDSGNTH
+921 NLTVTDSGNTH
-932 IEAINNTLGRYII
+932 IESINNTLGRYII

-967 GPGPRR
+967 GPAPRR

>member
-6 RFLFLLSAFCL
+6 KFLFLLSAFCL
-17 TGISAIAQTYAVK
+17 TGISALAQTYTLK

-39 SPLSFATAAISKTG
+39 SPLSFATAAVSKTG
-53 DKNAKA
+53 DKDAKA

-87 MGYKPFTKEFKIEN
+87 MGYKPFVKEFKIEN
-101 ADVNLGVLSVT
+101 SDVNLGVLSIS

-136 IAFTSSTFKITEND
+136 IAFTSSTFKITDND

-166 DGSITHNGKTISK
+166 DGSITHNGRTISK

-228 TILDLTVK
+228 TILDLSVK

-246 LMGGGGHDIP
+246 LMGGAGHDLP

-262 DWRFQTAGFLGNF
+262 DWRFQSAGFLGNF
-275 TDNYQISAVLNANN
+275 TDQYQVSAVLNANN

-296 DLAGSMMGG
+296 DLAGSMMGA
-305 MRGGGGGMG
+305 MRPGGMG

-321 GGNGIT
+321 SGNGIT

-351 MFNHSSKSV
+351 MFNHSTKSV
-360 IEDSFKETR
+360 IEDSFKETL
-369 LDDSSLLYDSE
+369 LDDSSLLYDTE
-380 GNSNTQTLGAGLGM
+380 GQSNTKTWGAGFGM

-405 IIFEPRLNFG
+405 IIFEPKFNFG
-415 GGSFADSENTL
+415 GGSFAENENTL
-426 TRTLNYD
+426 TRTVNYD
-433 NPADTLNTNRS
+433 NPADTLNTNS
-444 SSLQSG
+444 SNGLQSG
-450 NNRSLSTSGFVLLRQ
+450 NNRSLSASGFALLRQ

-477 GNYNISRNRI
+477 GSYNISRNSI
-487 FDALNQSNT
+487 FDALNKSNT
-496 ITYDSGGNEN
+496 ITYDSEGKAVE
-506 GNTPVNHS
+506 TPIDQS

-523 LSARATFTQPLAEKL
+523 LWARATFTQPLAEKL

-546 SWSESNSNKST
+546 SWSESNSDKYT
-557 YDNLNSGALVDSYS
+557 YDNLNGGALVDSYS
-571 NDIFNQFTSQTVG
+571 NDIYNQFTSETIG

-597 LGFSLIPSQMHNRT
+597 LGFSLIPSQMRNRT
-611 NSGSSFQIDT
+611 NSGSAYQIDT

-641 ANIRFNYRGRSN
+641 ANMRFNYRGRSN

-679 APYFSHNLSG
+679 APYFSHNLFG
-689 DFRWNNKKTYAS
+689 DFRWNNKKTYTS

-724 IAYSMPVNGPSGMNV
+724 IAYSMPVNGPSGMNLS
-739 NFNIFANVPVPN
+739 FNIFANVPIPN

-756 GNMTRVGWSRNSSY
+756 GNMTRIGWSQNSSY

-775 DTDRYLQPDGSL
+775 DTDRYLQSDGSL

-802 LEENRTNTFSVMER
+802 LEENRTNTFSMMER

-851 TWNNQIRAN
+851 TWNNQLRAN

-879 WYEGYS
+879 WYEGYAS
-885 NKQPDEY
+885 AQPDQY

-899 KLILNNKATV
+899 KLILNKKATI

-921 NLTVSDSGNTH
+921 NLTVTDSGNTH
-932 IEAINNTLGRYII
+932 IESINNTLGRYII

-967 GPGPRR
+967 GPSPRR

>member
-6 RFLFLLSAFCL
+6 KFLFLLSAFCL
-17 TGISAIAQTYAVK
+17 IGISALAQTYTLK

-39 SPLSFATAAISKTG
+39 SPLSFATAAVSKTG
-53 DKNAKA
+53 DKDAKA

-87 MGYKPFTKEFKIEN
+87 MGYKPFVKEFKIEN
-101 ADVNLGVLSVT
+101 SDVNLGVLSIS

-136 IAFTSSTFKITEND
+136 IAFTSSTFKITDND

-166 DGSITHNGKTISK
+166 DGSITHNGRTISK

-228 TILDLTVK
+228 TILDLSVK

-246 LMGGGGHDIP
+246 LMGGAGHDLP

-262 DWRFQTAGFLGNF
+262 DWRFQSAGFLGNF
-275 TDNYQISAVLNANN
+275 TDKYQISAVLNANN

-296 DLAGSMMGG
+296 DLAGSMMGA
-305 MRGGGGGMG
+305 MRPGGMG

-321 GGNGIT
+321 SGNGIT

-351 MFNHSSKSV
+351 MFNHSTKSV
-360 IEDSFKETR
+360 IEDSFKETL
-369 LDDSSLLYDSE
+369 LDDSSLLYDTE
-380 GNSNTQTLGAGLGM
+380 GQSNTKTWGAGFGM

-405 IIFEPRLNFG
+405 IIFEPKFNFG
-415 GGSFADSENTL
+415 GGSFAENENTL
-426 TRTLNYD
+426 TRTVNYN
-433 NPADTLNTNRS
+433 NPADTLNTNS
-444 SSLQSG
+444 SNGLQSG
-450 NNRSLSTSGFVLLRQ
+450 NNRSLSASGFALLRQ

-477 GNYNISRNRI
+477 GSYNISRNSI
-487 FDALNQSNT
+487 FDALNKSNT
-496 ITYDSGGNEN
+496 ITYDSEGKAVE
-506 GNTPVNHS
+506 TPIDQS

-523 LSARATFTQPLAEKL
+523 LWARATFTQPLAEKL

-546 SWSESNSNKST
+546 SWSESNSDKFT
-557 YDNLNSGALVDSYS
+557 YDNLNGGALVDSYS
-571 NDIFNQFTSQTVG
+571 NDIYNHFTSETIG

-597 LGFSLIPSQMHNRT
+597 LGFSLIPSQMRNKT
-611 NSGSSFQIDT
+611 NSGSAYQIDT

-641 ANIRFNYRGRSN
+641 ANMRFNYRGRSN

-679 APYFSHNLSG
+679 APYFSHELFG
-689 DFRWNNKKTYAS
+689 DFRWNNKKTYTS

-724 IAYSMPVNGPSGMNV
+724 IAYSMPVNGPSRMNLS
-739 NFNIFANVPVPN
+739 FNIFANVPIPN

-756 GNMTRVGWSRNSSY
+756 GNMTRIGWSQNSSY

-775 DTDRYLQPDGSL
+775 DTDRYLQSDGSL

-802 LEENRTNTFSVMER
+802 LEENRTNTFSMMER

-851 TWNNQIRAN
+851 TWNNQLRAN

-879 WYEGYS
+879 WYEGYAS
-885 NKQPDEY
+885 AQPDQY

-899 KLILNNKATV
+899 KLILNKKATI

-921 NLTVSDSGNTH
+921 NLTVTDSGNTH
-932 IEAINNTLGRYII
+932 IESINNTLGRYII

>member
-17 TGISAIAQTYAVK
+17 TGISALAQTYTLK

-39 SPLSFATAAISKTG
+39 SPLSFATAAVSKTG
-53 DKNAKA
+53 DKDAKA

-87 MGYKPFTKEFKIEN
+87 MGYKPFVKEFKIEN
-101 ADVNLGVLSVT
+101 SDVNLGVLSIS

-136 IAFTSSTFKITEND
+136 IAFTSSTFKITDND

-166 DGSITHNGKTISK
+166 DGSITHNGRTISK

-228 TILDLTVK
+228 TILDLSVK

-246 LMGGGGHDIP
+246 LMGGAGHDLP

-262 DWRFQTAGFLGNF
+262 DWRFQSAGFLGNF
-275 TDNYQISAVLNANN
+275 TDKYQISAVLNANN

-296 DLAGSMMGG
+296 DLAGSMMGA
-305 MRGGGGGMG
+305 MRPGGMG

-321 GGNGIT
+321 SGNGIT

-351 MFNHSSKSV
+351 MFNHSTKSV
-360 IEDSFKETR
+360 IEDSFKETL
-369 LDDSSLLYDSE
+369 LDDSSLLYDTE
-380 GNSNTQTLGAGLGM
+380 GQSNTKTWGAGFGM

-405 IIFEPRLNFG
+405 IIFEPKFNFG
-415 GGSFADSENTL
+415 GGSFAENENTL
-426 TRTLNYD
+426 TRTVNYN
-433 NPADTLNTNRS
+433 NPADTLNTNS
-444 SSLQSG
+444 SNGLQSG
-450 NNRSLSTSGFVLLRQ
+450 NNRSLSASGFALLRQ

-477 GNYNISRNRI
+477 GSYNISRNSI
-487 FDALNQSNT
+487 FDALNKSNT
-496 ITYDSGGNEN
+496 ITYDSEGKAVE
-506 GNTPVNHS
+506 TPIDQS

-523 LSARATFTQPLAEKL
+523 LWARATFTQPLAEKL

-546 SWSESNSNKST
+546 SWSESNSDKFT
-557 YDNLNSGALVDSYS
+557 YDNLNGGALVDSYS
-571 NDIFNQFTSQTVG
+571 NDIYNHFTSETIG

-597 LGFSLIPSQMHNRT
+597 LGFSLIPSQMRNKT
-611 NSGSSFQIDT
+611 NSGSAYQIDT

-641 ANIRFNYRGRSN
+641 ANMRFNYRGRSN

-679 APYFSHNLSG
+679 APYFSHNLFG
-689 DFRWNNKKTYAS
+689 DFRWNNKKTYTS

-724 IAYSMPVNGPSGMNV
+724 IAYSMPVNGPSRMNLS
-739 NFNIFANVPVPN
+739 FNIFANVPIPN

-756 GNMTRVGWSRNSSY
+756 GNMTRIGWSQNSSY

-775 DTDRYLQPDGSL
+775 DTDRYLQSDGSL

-802 LEENRTNTFSVMER
+802 LEENRTNTFSMMER

-851 TWNNQIRAN
+851 TWNNQLRAN

-879 WYEGYS
+879 WYEGYAS
-885 NKQPDEY
+885 AQPDQY

-899 KLILNNKATV
+899 KLILNKKATI

-921 NLTVSDSGNTH
+921 NLTVTDSGNTH
-932 IEAINNTLGRYII
+932 IESINNTLGRYII

>member
-6 RFLFLLSAFCL
+6 KFLFLLSAFCL
-17 TGISAIAQTYAVK
+17 TGISALAQTYTLK

-39 SPLSFATAAISKTG
+39 SPLSFATAAVSKTG
-53 DKNAKA
+53 DKDAKA

-87 MGYKPFTKEFKIEN
+87 MGYKPFVKEFKIEN
-101 ADVNLGVLSVT
+101 SDVNLGVLSIS

-136 IAFTSSTFKITEND
+136 IAFTSSTFKITDND

-166 DGSITHNGKTISK
+166 DGSITHNGRTISK

-228 TILDLTVK
+228 TILDLSVK

-246 LMGGGGHDIP
+246 LMGGAGHDLP

-262 DWRFQTAGFLGNF
+262 DWRFQSAGFLGNF
-275 TDNYQISAVLNANN
+275 TDKYQISAVLNANN

-296 DLAGSMMGG
+296 DLAGSMMGA
-305 MRGGGGGMG
+305 MRPGGMG

-321 GGNGIT
+321 SGNGIT

-351 MFNHSSKSV
+351 MFNHSTKSV
-360 IEDSFKETR
+360 IEDSFKETL
-369 LDDSSLLYDSE
+369 LDDSSLLYDTE
-380 GNSNTQTLGAGLGM
+380 GQSNTKTWGAGFGM

-405 IIFEPRLNFG
+405 IIFEPKFNFG
-415 GGSFADSENTL
+415 GGSFAENENTL
-426 TRTLNYD
+426 TRTVNYN
-433 NPADTLNTNRS
+433 NPADTLNTNS
-444 SSLQSG
+444 SNGLQSG
-450 NNRSLSTSGFVLLRQ
+450 NNRSLSASGFALLRQ

-477 GNYNISRNRI
+477 GSYNISRNSI
-487 FDALNQSNT
+487 FDALNKSNT
-496 ITYDSGGNEN
+496 ITYDSEGKAVE
-506 GNTPVNHS
+506 TPIDQS

-523 LSARATFTQPLAEKL
+523 LWARATFTQPLAEKL

-546 SWSESNSNKST
+546 SWSESNSDKYT
-557 YDNLNSGALVDSYS
+557 YDNLNGGALVDSYS
-571 NDIFNQFTSQTVG
+571 NDIYNQFTSETIG

-597 LGFSLIPSQMHNRT
+597 LGFSLIPSQMRNRT
-611 NSGSSFQIDT
+611 NSGSAYQIDT

-641 ANIRFNYRGRSN
+641 ANMRFNYRGRSN

-679 APYFSHNLSG
+679 APYFSHNLFG
-689 DFRWNNKKTYAS
+689 DFRWNNKKTYTS

-724 IAYSMPVNGPSGMNV
+724 IAYSMPVNGPSGMNLS
-739 NFNIFANVPVPN
+739 FNIFANVPIPN

-756 GNMTRVGWSRNSSY
+756 GNMTRIGWSQNSSY

-775 DTDRYLQPDGSL
+775 DTDRYLQSDGSL

-802 LEENRTNTFSVMER
+802 LEENRTNTFSMMER

-851 TWNNQIRAN
+851 TWNNQLRAN

-870 STKGEFNYN
+870 STQGQFNYN
-879 WYEGYS
+879 WYEGYAS
-885 NKQPDEY
+885 AQPDQY

-899 KLILNNKATV
+899 KLILNKKATI

-921 NLTVSDSGNTH
+921 NLTVTDSGNTH
-932 IEAINNTLGRYII
+932 IESINNTLGRYII

>member
-6 RFLFLLSAFCL
+6 KFLFLLSAFCL
-17 TGISAIAQTYAVK
+17 TGISALAQTYTLK

-39 SPLSFATAAISKTG
+39 SPLSFATAAVSKTG
-53 DKNAKA
+53 DKDAKA

-87 MGYKPFTKEFKIEN
+87 MGYKPFVKEFKIEN
-101 ADVNLGVLSVT
+101 SDVNLGVLSIS

-136 IAFTSSTFKITEND
+136 IAFTSSTFKITDND

-166 DGSITHNGKTISK
+166 DGSITHNGRTISK

-228 TILDLTVK
+228 TILDLSVK

-246 LMGGGGHDIP
+246 LMGGAGHDLP

-262 DWRFQTAGFLGNF
+262 DWRFQSAGFLGNF
-275 TDNYQISAVLNANN
+275 TDQYQVSAVLNANN

-296 DLAGSMMGG
+296 DLAGSMMGA
-305 MRGGGGGMG
+305 MRPGGMG

-351 MFNHSSKSV
+351 MFNHSTKSV
-360 IEDSFKETR
+360 IEDSFKETL
-369 LDDSSLLYDSE
+369 LDDSSLLYDTE
-380 GNSNTQTLGAGLGM
+380 GQSNTKTWGAGFGM

-405 IIFEPRLNFG
+405 IIFEPKFNFG
-415 GGSFADSENTL
+415 GGSFAENENTL
-426 TRTLNYD
+426 TRTVNYN
-433 NPADTLNTNRS
+433 NPADTLNTNS
-444 SSLQSG
+444 SNGLQSG
-450 NNRSLSTSGFVLLRQ
+450 NNRSLSASGFALLRQ

-477 GNYNISRNRI
+477 GSYNISRNSI
-487 FDALNQSNT
+487 FDALNKSNT
-496 ITYDSGGNEN
+496 ITYDSEGKAVE
-506 GNTPVNHS
+506 TPIDQS

-523 LSARATFTQPLAEKL
+523 LWARATFTQPLAEKL

-546 SWSESNSNKST
+546 SWSESNSDKYT
-557 YDNLNSGALVDSYS
+557 YDNLNGGALVDSYS
-571 NDIFNQFTSQTVG
+571 NDIYNQFTSETIG

-597 LGFSLIPSQMHNRT
+597 LGFSLIPSQMRNRT
-611 NSGSSFQIDT
+611 NSGSAYQIDT

-641 ANIRFNYRGRSN
+641 ANMRFNYRGRSN

-679 APYFSHNLSG
+679 APYFSHNLFG
-689 DFRWNNKKTYAS
+689 DFRWNNKKTYTS

-724 IAYSMPVNGPSGMNV
+724 IAYSMPVNGPSGMNLS
-739 NFNIFANVPVPN
+739 FNIFANVPIPN

-756 GNMTRVGWSRNSSY
+756 GNMTRIGWSQNSSY

-775 DTDRYLQPDGSL
+775 DTDRYLQSDGSL

-802 LEENRTNTFSVMER
+802 LEENRTNTFSMMER

-827 LELSARTRMN
+827 LEFSARTRMN

-851 TWNNQIRAN
+851 TWNNQLRAN

-879 WYEGYS
+879 WYEGYAS
-885 NKQPDEY
+885 AQPDQY

-899 KLILNNKATV
+899 KLILNKKATI

-921 NLTVSDSGNTH
+921 NLTVTDSGNTH
-932 IEAINNTLGRYII
+932 IESINNTLGRYII